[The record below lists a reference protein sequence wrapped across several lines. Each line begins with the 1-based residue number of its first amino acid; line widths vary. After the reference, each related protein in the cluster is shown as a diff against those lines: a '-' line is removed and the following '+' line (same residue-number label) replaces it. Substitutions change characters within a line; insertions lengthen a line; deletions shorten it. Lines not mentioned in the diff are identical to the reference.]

1 MTDLGQLGRRKLGV
15 VHKHAGIPI
24 HPYSWLDI
32 FADRYFGPAVKASIA
47 KPALDM
53 RWVALRLPV
62 ISKGIPRPSPS
73 NWIDLGGE
81 LPKKSGLEKFI
92 LPTAAFTAPLSSA
105 QMWGFLDLM
114 LHPEQYFDLVP
125 DASPIRFVKSPSI
138 EFLEHVLEFSDSLLR
153 ERQFLPC
160 VPLGSSRAVM
170 AVPEWRSILGR
181 RETSLVRK
189 MIENGPGEFFSAV
202 SLSPRAGVTAPVE
215 LIHRVVDGIVSASV
229 RELASSTNT
238 FFDYD
243 NLESKPIDDLI
254 FSLTTPKWGAPN
266 RVSTQGRIP
275 ELLNEWRARLLTR
288 LEPMHLAMRLS
299 PPGLFDHPDGKS
311 DEWEVALGLVTDGG
325 GEEFI
330 DSLFFDREEKLLE
343 EMELT
348 AASAELVYLRK
359 LQAAAKHS
367 PEIAELLK
375 SSYPSRIYLS
385 SEAVFDFVSQTAPL
399 LGEEEGALLILPNA
413 LKDSLRPR
421 IKISSSPSRSGVSM
435 LGLGAI
441 FSFKPEVFL
450 GDRKLDSS
458 EIAKLLKANSPV
470 VKVGSDW
477 VFLDQAGLTQA
488 LRYLERHKGR
498 SEMSL
503 AELIGDSLED
513 IGLEGS
519 VVVERP
525 DPAALVESLRLARS
539 LGPQEFAEP
548 DGFMLPLRDYQRRG
562 VEWLASLEQ
571 LGLGG
576 CLADDMGLGKTAQ
589 VIALMA
595 MERAGKSENELGTR
609 IASPPAMADG
619 QEISDT
625 AATLI
630 VAPVSVVN
638 NWRHE
643 IERFYPFLRVHIHHG
658 AKRLNGSEFLEIA
671 LAADVV
677 ITSYSLLARD
687 SDLLTA
693 LSWRR
698 IVLDEAQNV
707 KNPTTAMAR
716 AAASLKGLSRIALT
730 GTPVENHTG
739 ELWSIMNFINPS
751 LLGARAR
758 FRQRFSIPIER
769 GGDTAAMERLAR
781 NVAPFILR
789 RLKTDKSI
797 IRDLPEKIEIK
808 EYCTLSDEQV
818 LLYKAAVDKLKQD
831 LAEASN
837 MQRRGSILATITKLK
852 QICNH
857 PNSTK
862 EGTRL
867 TGSSGKLDRLEELLD
882 EILENREK
890 AIIFTQF
897 ATFGNLLQH
906 HLQDRFSMRVPFL
919 SGSVAMA
926 HREEM
931 ISEFQSLDGP
941 SVFVLSL
948 KAGGTGLN
956 LTAANHVIH
965 YDRWWNSAVEAQATD
980 RAFRIGQRKD
990 VVVSKMICEGTLE
1003 ERIDAIIESKR
1014 ALAETLISGG
1024 ETWITELADD
1034 EIFDILA
1041 FSATALRG

>member
-1 MTDLGQLGRRKLGV
+1 MTDLGQLGRRKPGL

-24 HPYSWLDI
+24 HPFAWLDI
-32 FADRYFGPAVKASIA
+32 FADQYLAPAIKASIT
-47 KPALDM
+47 KPAVNM

-62 ISKGIPRPSPS
+62 ISKGIPRPSSS
-73 NWIDLGGE
+73 NWIDLGDG

-92 LPTAAFTAPLSSA
+92 LPSAVFVIPLSAA
-105 QMWGFLDLM
+105 QMWVFLDL
-114 LHPEQYFDLVP
+114 LFDPEPRPDLIP
-125 DASPIRFVKSPSI
+125 ASPPIRFVKSPSI
-138 EFLEHVLEFSDSLLR
+138 SFLEHVLDFSDSLLR
-153 ERQFLPC
+153 ARQFLPSIALDNPRGIG
-160 VPLGSSRAVM
+160 VIPD
-170 AVPEWRSILGR
+170 WRSILGR
-181 RETSLVRK
+181 REASLVRK
-189 MIENGPGEFFSAV
+189 MVENGPGEFFSAV
-202 SLSPRAGVTAPVE
+202 SLAPRVGITPPAE
-215 LIHRVVDGIVSASV
+215 LIHRVVDCMVSASV

-243 NLESKPIDDLI
+243 NLKSKPLDDLI
-254 FSLTTPKWGAPN
+254 FSLTLPKWNALWG
-266 RVSTQGRIP
+266 VSTQGRIP
-275 ELLNEWRARLLTR
+275 EILDEWRAGMLSR
-288 LEPMHLAMRLS
+288 LEPMYLAMRLS
-299 PPGLFDHPDGKS
+299 PPGFFEHPDGES
-311 DEWEVALGLVTDGG
+311 DEWEVALGLVPDGG
-325 GEEFI
+325 DEEFI
-330 DSLFFDREEKLLE
+330 DSTLFEQEEKLLE

-348 AASAELVYLRK
+348 PASAELLYLRK
-359 LQAAAKHS
+359 LTAAAEHS
-367 PEIAELLK
+367 PEISELLK
-375 SSYPSRIYLS
+375 SSHPARFYLS
-385 SEAVFDFVSQTAPL
+385 SEAVFDFVSQTAQRL
-399 LGEEEGALLILPNA
+399 AEEEGAVLILPGA

-421 IKISSSPSRSGVSM
+421 IRISTSPSRSGVSM

-441 FSFKPEVFL
+441 FSFKSEVFL
-450 GDRKLDSS
+450 GDRRLDPS
-458 EIAKLLKANSPV
+458 EIAKMLKANSPV
-470 VKVGSDW
+470 VKMGSDW

-503 AELIGDSLED
+503 AELIGDSFED

-525 DPAALVESLRLARS
+525 DPAALVELLRLARS
-539 LGPQEFAEP
+539 LGPRAFAEP
-548 DGFMLPLRDYQRRG
+548 EGFMLPLRDYQRRG

-571 LGLGG
+571 IGLGA

-589 VIALMA
+589 VIALLA
-595 MERAGKSENELGTR
+595 MERNARADDQPGSLG
-609 IASPPAMADG
+609 ASPSALSG
-619 QEISDT
+619 GEEISDT
-625 AATLI
+625 SATLI

-643 IERFYPFLRVHIHHG
+643 IKRFYPSLRVHIHHG
-658 AKRLNGSEFLEIA
+658 AKRLNGSEFLGIA
-671 LAADVV
+671 SAADVV

-687 SDLLTA
+687 SDALTA
-693 LSWRR
+693 LRWRR
-698 IVLDEAQNV
+698 VVLDEAQNI
-707 KNPTTAMAR
+707 KNPATATAR
-716 AAASLKGLSRIALT
+716 AAASLQGISRIALT

-751 LLGARAR
+751 LLGTRTR

-769 GGDTAAMERLAR
+769 GGNAEVMERLAR
-781 NVAPFILR
+781 TVSPFILR

-797 IRDLPEKIEIK
+797 IADLPEKIEIK

-818 LLYKAAVDKLKQD
+818 VLYKAAVDELRED
-831 LAEASN
+831 LTDASA
-837 MQRRGSILATITKLK
+837 MRRRGSILATITKLK

-857 PNSTK
+857 PSRGTAST
-862 EGTRL
+862 GL
-867 TGSSGKLDRLEELLD
+867 IGSSGKLDRLEELLD
-882 EILENREK
+882 EILENGEK
-890 AIIFTQF
+890 AIVFTQY
-897 ATFGNLLQH
+897 ASFGALLQH
-906 HLQDRFSMRVPFL
+906 HLQNRFSMRIPFL
-919 SGSVAMA
+919 SGSVTMA

-931 ISEFQSLDGP
+931 IGEFQRPDGP
-941 SVFVLSL
+941 AVFILSL

-980 RAFRIGQRKD
+980 RAFRIGQRRD

-1041 FSATALRG
+1041 FSATP